1 MSLPPRTVGD
11 ELLDEIRKISE
22 AMVSLKQRGM
32 PEAVIVL
39 WIQKK
44 TRMNQTD
51 IKKVLDALREIF
63 TELSKPAGR

>member
-44 TRMNQTD
+44 TRMNRRDFPRLFSSIMQHSRT
-51 IKKVLDALREIF
+51 KL
-63 TELSKPAGR
+63 